1 VKDRTSLRTILLC
14 QQNNKIMFVKVF
26 THCKMY
32 SEMNCIGNR
41 NWFGVMG
48 RGYGGGSP
56 KWGIMF
62 GGEFRPTVTKC
73 GVGGIVPQKS
83 VMSYMDGPIG

>member
-1 VKDRTSLRTILLC
+1 
-14 QQNNKIMFVKVF
+14 MFVKVF

-48 RGYGGGSP
+48 RGYGGGVAQVGHYV
-56 KWGIMF
+56 WGGVSSNCDEVW
-62 GGEFRPTVTKC
+62 GGGNCASKKRNVIYGRPHW
-73 GVGGIVPQKS
+73 IIS
-83 VMSYMDGPIG
+83 FSYI